1 MKWRCSTPYP
11 PWPLRDWRYPPIQ
24 SLLSS
29 FRGFY
34 RDFFPTRVS
43 HFVLKS
49 ALRVMANITIL
60 SRSNVVE
67 FIKAN
72 DATKLD
78 FVKNPHTQKM
88 FFALNDAKGTK
99 GAISK
104 SLQEEIASGKQ
115 LSISEV
121 IVADTVME
129 GSTNHCLLLMKAGES
144 NTLGGF
150 SL

>member
-1 MKWRCSTPYP
+1 MLHPLPPLALEHWEISPTQCSKVWFWGVLKGLVT
-11 PWPLRDWRYPPIQ
+11 L
-24 SLLSS
+24 
-29 FRGFY
+29 F
-34 RDFFPTRVS
+34 
-43 HFVLKS
+43 LKS
-49 ALRVMANITIL
+49 ALIGMANITIL
-60 SRSNVVE
+60 SRSNVIE

-78 FVKNPHTQKM
+78 FARNPHTQKM

-104 SLQEEIASGKQ
+104 SLQEEIASGKA

-121 IVADTVME
+121 VVADTVME
-129 GSTNHCLLLMKAGES
+129 GSSQHCWLLMKAGES

>member
-29 FRGFY
+29 FWGVLKGLVTLF
-34 RDFFPTRVS
+34 
-43 HFVLKS
+43 LKS

-60 SRSNVVE
+60 NRSNVIE

-129 GSTNHCLLLMKAGES
+129 GSTAHCLLLMKAGES